1 MKPDRQPDIVETIL
15 QECQARAAL
24 PADVAHDIEMR
35 VRFEFGGDEHYI
47 SKRLTFLTPEFI
59 NGELQAGKSANDI
72 AKNYGITRRTIYRIF
87 RRGRKDEVDT
97 VYKKRPSKK

>member
-15 QECQARAAL
+15 QECQARGGIS
-24 PADVAHDIEMR
+24 ADVAHDIEQR
-35 VRFEFGGDEHYI
+35 VRFQFGGDEVYV

-59 NGELQAGKSANDI
+59 NDQMQSGKSANDI

-87 RRGRKDEVDT
+87 RRGRKEEVLNFYNQKD
-97 VYKKRPSKK
+97 KA